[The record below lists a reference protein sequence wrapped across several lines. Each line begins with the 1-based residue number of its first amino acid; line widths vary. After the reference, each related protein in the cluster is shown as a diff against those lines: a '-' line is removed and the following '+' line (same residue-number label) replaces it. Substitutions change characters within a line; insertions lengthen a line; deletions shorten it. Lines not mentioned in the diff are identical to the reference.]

1 MSEAETKPAEAT
13 PVETVPATD
22 PSLPKTQLLAALP
35 RLRAFALSLCGH
47 ADQADDLVQETLM
60 KAWANLSSFEPGSNM
75 PGWLYTILR
84 NEFYS
89 RLRKR
94 HHEVDDP
101 DGLLAARLATLPAQE
116 SHMHFQDFRV
126 ALFRLPPDQREALML
141 VGASGMS
148 YEDAAALCNC
158 AVGTMKSRVKR
169 ARNRLAEMLSMQG
182 ADRFGPDQTWRVA
195 ADAAGTPARAA
206 AQ

>member
-1 MSEAETKPAEAT
+1 MSAAVRQAEPASA
-13 PVETVPATD
+13 
-22 PSLPKTQLLAALP
+22 SLPEASQPKAQLLAALP
-35 RLRAFALSLCGH
+35 RLRAFAMSLCGH

-60 KAWANLSSFEPGSNM
+60 KAWANLGSFEPGSNM

-94 HHEVDDP
+94 RHEVDDP
-101 DGLLAARLATLPAQE
+101 DGMLAARLATLPAQE
-116 SHMHFQDFRV
+116 SHLHFQDFRT

-148 YEDAAALCNC
+148 YEDAASLCNC
-158 AVGTMKSRVKR
+158 AVGTMKSRVNR
-169 ARNRLAEMLSMQG
+169 ARNRLAEMLSMQDTDRFS
-182 ADRFGPDQTWRVA
+182 ADRVWGVA
-195 ADAAGTPARAA
+195 ADAPGAPARAA
-206 AQ
+206 AP

>member
-1 MSEAETKPAEAT
+1 MSEAPIDTVNPAAK
-13 PVETVPATD
+13 A
-22 PSLPKTQLLAALP
+22 QLLAALP
-35 RLRAFALSLCGH
+35 RLRAFALSFCGH
-47 ADQADDLVQETLM
+47 PDQADDLVQETLVN
-60 KAWANLSSFEPGSNM
+60 AWANLGSFEPGSNM

-84 NEFYS
+84 NKFYS

-94 HHEVDDP
+94 RQEVDDP

-116 SHMHFQDFRV
+116 AHIQFQEFRG

-141 VGASGMS
+141 VGANGMS

-158 AVGTMKSRVKR
+158 AVGTMKSRVNR

-182 ADRFGPDQTWRVA
+182 PDRFQADRTWATVVPA
-195 ADAAGTPARAA
+195 ATSSAGTASM
-206 AQ
+206 